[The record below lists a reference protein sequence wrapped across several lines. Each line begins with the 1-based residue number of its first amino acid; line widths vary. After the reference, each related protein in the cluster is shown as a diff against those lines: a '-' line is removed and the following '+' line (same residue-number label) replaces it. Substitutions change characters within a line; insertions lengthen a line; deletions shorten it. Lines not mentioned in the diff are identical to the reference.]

1 MKTTLLLRTIRLS
14 LLIAI
19 LGIGTSCNL
28 IRNLTTDPVYEAPTR
43 PSGRMPVTIPA
54 PDTPLVARPDN
65 AAPAALSLREQIAV
79 TAVQYRGIPYKNAG
93 KTPETGFDCSG
104 FTSFVMQQHDI
115 RLSPSARTQYEQGAI
130 KSLEEAQPGDLI
142 FFRQRPQDPISHVA
156 LVVYRDAFSLRVV
169 HSTTSRGV
177 IEEDLMKS
185 SYWKPKI
192 DIVRDVLSP

>member
-1 MKTTLLLRTIRLS
+1 MKTTLLLSTIRLS

-19 LGIGTSCNL
+19 LATGTSCNL
-28 IRNLTTDPVYEAPTR
+28 IRNLTTDPVYEAPAR
-43 PSGRMPVTIPA
+43 PPGRVPITIPA
-54 PDTPLVARPDN
+54 PDTPLVERPDYT
-65 AAPAALSLREQIAV
+65 APAALSLREQIAV
-79 TAVQYRGIPYKNAG
+79 TAVQYRGIPYKSAG

-115 RLSPSARTQYEQGAI
+115 RLSPSARTQYEQGTI